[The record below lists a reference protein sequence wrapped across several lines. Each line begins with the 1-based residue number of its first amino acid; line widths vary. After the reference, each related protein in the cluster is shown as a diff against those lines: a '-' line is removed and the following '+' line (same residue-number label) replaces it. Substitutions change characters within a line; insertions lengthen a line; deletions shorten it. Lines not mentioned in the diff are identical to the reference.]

1 MNALIICLSLSLNT
15 IASCHTRFSL
25 SVVVGGLSSG
35 SLVWKFFSM
44 LFVVYHHWI
53 ALRRINKAT
62 LYLKCVS
69 VLRCSARSTNHENVD
84 TVHVRGLS
92 LMTVE
97 ELRGNRSE
105 IISQDIEFQ
114 CNVAYAGVGAH
125 KVKIKDRTSHL
136 QAHPEWLE
144 LQENMAYQRPSEL
157 QEHSDFP
164 VYETIS

>member
-1 MNALIICLSLSLNT
+1 MNDLIICMSVSLFDT
-15 IASCHTRFSL
+15 IASCHTSFSL
-25 SVVVGGLSSG
+25 SVVIGGLSSG

-44 LFVVYHHWI
+44 LFVIHHHWI

-105 IISQDIEFQ
+105 SQDIEFQ
-114 CNVAYAGVGAH
+114 CNVAYAGVGTH
-125 KVKIKDRTSHL
+125 KVKIKDRTSRL

-157 QEHSDFP
+157 QDHSDFP